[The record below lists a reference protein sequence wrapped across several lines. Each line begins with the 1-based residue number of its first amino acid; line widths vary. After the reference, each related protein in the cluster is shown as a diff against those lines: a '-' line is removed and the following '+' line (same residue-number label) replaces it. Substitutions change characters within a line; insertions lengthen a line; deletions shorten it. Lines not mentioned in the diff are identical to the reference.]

1 MLKDKKKCPDRG
13 PQTKMI
19 KFPSEFSGHI
29 KKLQSHKKQARMF
42 KLCALSQVP
51 NLSSPVAIIIIT
63 YLF

>member
-1 MLKDKKKCPDRG
+1 MLKDKKVPEQRTTDKDDQISKRV
-13 PQTKMI
+13 QWSHK
-19 KFPSEFSGHI
+19 